1 MQRKMKYLVLVIASF
16 MVMISMAA
24 DTPAAQRQKP
34 QKKAQRIIGGVVAK
48 PGAWPWMVALVSSG
62 ETNNYYA
69 QFCGGALI
77 APNWVATAAHC
88 VDMPPFEVLV
98 GVDDLNETGTRIK
111 VKNVYV
117 HPGYYNST
125 GLFVADIA
133 LLELETNASQTPIP
147 LYEGTGDLE
156 GVTSTVIGWGAMDPD
171 GSNYAHDLMQVA
183 VPIVSQQAC
192 NTAYDGIISDY
203 EVCAGYD
210 GGEKDSCAGDS
221 GGPLMIQEDGVWKLA
236 GIVSWGEGCAM
247 PGYYGVYARISAVR
261 EWINEIMSPAI
272 AGDYNKN
279 KKLGLEDV
287 IGILNKL
294 TTPEVLN
301 LHP

>member
-1 MQRKMKYLVLVIASF
+1 MKKLKCFIVAITGFVL
-16 MVMISMAA
+16 MLSMTV
-24 DTPAAQRQKP
+24 DSSAAQRQKP

-62 ETNNYYA
+62 ETNNYDA

-88 VDMPPFEVLV
+88 VDEPPFEVLV
-98 GVDDLNETGTRIK
+98 GVDDLNDTGTRIK

-133 LLELETNASQTPIP
+133 LLELETNTSQTLIP

-156 GVTSTVIGWGAMDPD
+156 GVMSTVIGWGAMDPD
-171 GSNYAHDLMQVA
+171 GSNYAHALMQVA
-183 VPIVSQQAC
+183 MPIVAQQAC

-210 GGEKDSCAGDS
+210 DGEKDSCEGDS
-221 GGPLMIQEDGVWKLA
+221 GGPLMIYENGAWKLA
-236 GIVSWGEGCAM
+236 GIVSWGEGCAV
-247 PGYYGVYARISAVR
+247 PGYYGVYARISSVR
-261 EWINEIMSPAI
+261 DWINEIMSPAI
-272 AGDYNKN
+272 AGDYTKN

-287 IGILNKL
+287 IGILNEL
-294 TTPEVLN
+294 TTPEALN
-301 LHP
+301 YNF